1 MEFKHALRLLKGS
14 KEALEERYNEMDSYV
29 ENHGEKSINR
39 IKESIMEEIV
49 ELDFII
55 NMIEEQKTNDN

>member
-14 KEALEERYNEMDSYV
+14 KEALEERYNEMDGYI

-55 NMIEEQKTNDN
+55 EMIENQIPKDN